1 MKCPNCK
8 RNIPDGSKFC
18 NHCGQRIEESNGVIR
33 CSNPQ
38 CGKEIPSDSKFCPFC
53 GKPQTSSSMNLP
65 NLVFPDFTI
74 VLGETTIQELI
85 AISEEKGFECEL
97 ISDHDFFEYQL
108 SDDVCVVTRTNKSPI
123 LSVYMQD
130 YKNALSTWNQIIPI
144 GDEWSIR
151 KLANYCSRANIQFQI
166 YKDDNTILV
175 LLSDMGCVLR
185 LSEDFAEIG
194 IYKLFG
200 CPKCGG
206 IELQLEKIESRVL
219 MMRCKSCKH
228 KFDMLEVWE
237 NLKYCPNCGS
247 ANITDDGSDHIQFSC
262 NDCKYIWGDEE
273 IDEYEDDDEE
283 EDDEYEDDDEEED
296 DDAFPSCPKCG
307 CGIVEDDGSDYLQYT
322 CSSCGHNWGHDDTVE
337 CPVCGSDDIENDGYD
352 YMQYTCNNCGH
363 NWGDEL

>member
-1 MKCPNCK
+1 MECTNCK

-97 ISDHDFFEYQL
+97 SSDDDFFEYQL

-151 KLANYCSRANIQFQI
+151 KLANYCSRANMQFQI
-166 YKDDNTILV
+166 HKDDNCILV

-185 LSEDFAEIG
+185 FSEHVANNEIG

-206 IELQLEKIESRVL
+206 IELQLEKSESSAL

-228 KFDMLEVWE
+228 KFDMVEVWE

-262 NDCKYIWGDEE
+262 NDCKYIWGNELHNHAADKTSNDSAYGTYQ
-273 IDEYEDDDEE
+273 IDEDCISCGTCIDECPI
-283 EDDEYEDDDEEED
+283 
-296 DDAFPSCPKCG
+296 DAISEGEPYYIDPEICVC
-307 CGIVEDDGSDYLQYT
+307 CGICAEI
-322 CSSCGHNWGHDDTVE
+322 
-337 CPVCGSDDIENDGYD
+337 CPVGCISISE
-352 YMQYTCNNCGH
+352 
-363 NWGDEL
+363 